1 MPQMKSNAKFPI
13 AISEYIIQT
22 PKKNLSEDAF
32 FILSLIFDYSSFKNV
47 ATSQFLK
54 AVLDGLEVINDEN
67 NFDSVTNIL
76 ISINFNYTS
85 LSTNDF
91 VEVFK
96 SHNNSRIFIECLIRI
111 LNREKWDKNLMYKV
125 LKCLADVMDTLEDSV
140 MYSSDLETFID
151 MIISK
156 LESTC
161 TYELRL
167 YTLNVLARITKYDE
181 YYKTR
186 YKIDQIEFL
195 MDSIVSLH
203 DAEDDLK
210 VICQEILNNLASH

>member
-1 MPQMKSNAKFPI
+1 MPQMKSNPKFPI
-13 AISEYIIQT
+13 AISEYIIHT
-22 PKKNLSEDAF
+22 PKKKLSEDAF
-32 FILSLIFDYSSFKNV
+32 FILSLIFDYISFKDV

-54 AVLDGLEVINDEN
+54 AVLDGLDVINDEN
-67 NFDSVTNIL
+67 NFDSVTSIL

-85 LSTNDF
+85 LSTNNF

-96 SHNNSRIFIECLIRI
+96 SHKNSRIFIECLIRI
-111 LNREKWDKNLMYKV
+111 LNKEKWDKNLMYKV

-167 YTLNVLARITKYDE
+167 YTLNVLKRITKYNE

-195 MDSIVSLH
+195 MDSLISLH
-203 DAEDDLK
+203 DVEEDLK
-210 VICQEILNNLASH
+210 DSCQEILNNLASH